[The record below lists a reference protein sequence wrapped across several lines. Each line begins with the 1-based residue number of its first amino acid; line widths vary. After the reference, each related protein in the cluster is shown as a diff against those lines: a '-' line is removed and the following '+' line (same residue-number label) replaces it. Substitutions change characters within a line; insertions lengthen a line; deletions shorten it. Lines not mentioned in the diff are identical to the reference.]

1 MLNNIVKRFI
11 LLGCVFGICYG
22 GAAVVTTDNTIIE
35 KNKPSNEMAKLSMKK
50 IAILPFDVDAN
61 AIKIRG
67 ISDSALSLDI
77 QQGLINQFTQS
88 RKFRVVDRDH
98 SDDEVYKN
106 EVAKITVNNALESG
120 ISQID
125 KTTVADYIVTGS
137 LSNISIYSKKSRYY
151 GSEFLKWTALA
162 TASYKLL
169 DLKTME
175 VKWANTV
182 TVELPSSVVANHV
195 TEDGNPSPELQNRL
209 IEHLSK
215 VMSDQIIG
223 VAYPLTVIKVRDGD
237 VYLNQGG
244 GRVQKGTVYKVFEQ
258 GSVTKDE
265 TTWQLI
271 TIVGKNIATI
281 RISDVMPKY
290 SIGKFVSG
298 NMSKI
303 QVNDQAYLQSEK

>member
-1 MLNNIVKRFI
+1 MLNNIVKKSI
-11 LLGCVFGICYG
+11 LLGCIFGICS
-22 GAAVVTTDNTIIE
+22 AEVAVANADNTIIE
-35 KNKPSNEMAKLSMKK
+35 RNRPSNEMAKLSMKK
-50 IAILPFDVDAN
+50 IAILPFDIN
-61 AIKIRG
+61 AGAIHING
-67 ISDSALSLDI
+67 VSDSALSKDI
-77 QQGLINQFTQS
+77 QQGLVNQFTQS
-88 RKFRVVDRDH
+88 RKFRVVDRNH
-98 SDDEVYKN
+98 SDDDIYKI
-106 EVAKITVNNALESG
+106 EIARITVDSSEESS
-120 ISQID
+120 IYQID

-182 TVELPSSVVANHV
+182 TAELPSNVVARYV
-195 TEDGNPSPELQNRL
+195 TADGNSNSELQNRL
-209 IEHLSK
+209 IENLSK

-223 VAYPLTVIKVRDGD
+223 VAYPLTVLKVHDGD

-244 GRVQKGTVYKVFEQ
+244 DRVKKGTVYKVFEQ
-258 GSVTKDE
+258 GKVAKDE
-265 TTWQLI
+265 TTGQLI

-281 RISDVMPKY
+281 RVSDVMPKY